1 MYGDAPWPV
10 PAVTIFDRDFWHS
23 PPPSRSRTIPGV
35 DDRTFERLG
44 AVTGLAATLT
54 VGVSLLLATLAGS
67 RAATTGP
74 VGLWWA
80 TYLLFVAAFSADIVL
95 PEPRPRWLT
104 DRRMLAVQVGAAAA
118 TYLLDPAFGW
128 TAVLLV
134 VTAASGAYRFPL
146 RGSMTLVAGQ
156 SALIGAGQ
164 LVAGMST
171 GDTLLAVLIYGSFQA
186 FAVVMVNSERRE
198 AAARAELATA
208 HAELR
213 ASSALLAE
221 SSRTAERLRIAR
233 ELHDLVG
240 HQLTALSLELEV
252 ASHHTDGAARDHV
265 IRARDGAKGLLSD
278 VRSAVGE
285 LRATATG
292 LDAPLRALVDGLSRP
307 AVTLRVVEEV
317 AVDDDRALAV
327 VRCVQ
332 EIVTNTL
339 RHADAQQLWI
349 TVRATRDGVH
359 VEARD
364 DGRGVAVLRPG
375 NGLTGMRE
383 RLAALGGEVRL
394 DTADG
399 RGFRVAAWVP
409 VT

>member
-1 MYGDAPWPV
+1 
-10 PAVTIFDRDFWHS
+10 
-23 PPPSRSRTIPGV
+23 V
-35 DDRTFERLG
+35 DDRNFARLG

-54 VGVSLLLATLAGS
+54 VGVSLLFATLAGT
-67 RAATTGP
+67 RGPTVGP
-74 VGLWWA
+74 VVLWWIS
-80 TYLLFVAAFSADIVL
+80 YLLFVTAFSADILL

-104 DRRMLAVQVGAAAA
+104 DRWMLPVQVGAAAA
-118 TYLLDPAFGW
+118 TYLLDARFGW

-134 VTAASGAYRFPL
+134 VTAASGAHRFSL
-146 RGSMTLVAGQ
+146 RGSMTLVAVQ

-164 LVAGMST
+164 LAAGIPP
-171 GDTLLAVLIYGSFQA
+171 DDALLAVLIYGSFQA

-252 ASHHTDGAARDHV
+252 ASHHTDGVARDHV
-265 IRARDGAKGLLSD
+265 VRARNSAKGLLSD
-278 VRSAVGE
+278 VRAAVGE
-285 LRATATG
+285 LRVTTASIE
-292 LDAPLRALVDGLSRP
+292 APLRALVDGLSRP
-307 AVTLRVVEEV
+307 AVSLRVVEEV
-317 AVDDDRALAV
+317 AVDEDRALAV

-339 RHADAQQLWI
+339 RHADAEHLWI
-349 TVRATRDGVH
+349 TVRATREGVH

-383 RLAALGGEVRL
+383 RLAALGGEMRL
-394 DTADG
+394 DTAEG
-399 RGFRVAAWVP
+399 QGFRVAARVP
-409 VT
+409 AT